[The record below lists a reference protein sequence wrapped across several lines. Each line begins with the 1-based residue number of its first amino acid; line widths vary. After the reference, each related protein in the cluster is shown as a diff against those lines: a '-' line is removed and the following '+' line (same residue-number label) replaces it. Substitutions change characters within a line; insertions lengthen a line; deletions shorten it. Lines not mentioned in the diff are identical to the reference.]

1 MENELVK
8 TSSTVNSNGDYVVCQ
23 REDGGAIVETVKY
36 GVIRLMAD
44 KAEHRVK
51 GVTLARLYALEQKGF
66 KGSVAIRE
74 LGMNVPLHQ
83 IILMKWEEEDVRTAK
98 DFTRL
103 PTEWVPFTDAEPYS
117 RLVISEIPLWELER
131 SGQSYW
137 YGLCH
142 YSTLADGSKAYQ
154 TGFDQ
159 IKELLHMRPG
169 VGRNEGFR
177 SVIDGIYRYGVQR

>member
-8 TSSTVNSNGDYVVCQ
+8 TSSTVNSNGDYVVRQ

-131 SGQSYW
+131 SG
-137 YGLCH
+137 H
-142 YSTLADGSKAYQ
+142 
-154 TGFDQ
+154 FDQ